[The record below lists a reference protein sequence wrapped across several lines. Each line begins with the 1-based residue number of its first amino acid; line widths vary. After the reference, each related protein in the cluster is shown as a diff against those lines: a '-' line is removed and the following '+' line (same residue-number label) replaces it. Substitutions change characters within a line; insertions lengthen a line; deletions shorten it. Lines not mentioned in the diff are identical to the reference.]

1 MLLVQERRRVLV
13 FSVRCRLKLGNSA
26 WASVVAVV
34 YTWASEA
41 LVGYIPASSVV
52 VGYRLASWEE
62 VPCTSAF

>member
-41 LVGYIPASSVV
+41 LVGYIPAS
-52 VGYRLASWEE
+52 
-62 VPCTSAF
+62 